1 MKRLSLFP
9 NPTKDSIK
17 QVVAN
22 LVSELSKMD
31 FELYMDKDSP
41 CVPDNSDL
49 IRLVSEKEAVE
60 RSECML
66 VIGGDGTI
74 LYYASK
80 AAKANKP
87 VLGINFG
94 KLGYLAEIEINEI
107 RKLEALK
114 YDRYII
120 DERMML
126 NAEIIDKNG
135 QIVYSQNLLNEAAV
149 LRAVLTRTIDITVDV
164 NGRKTMSFSSDGV
177 IISTPTGS
185 TAYSLSAGGPILEPS
200 CKCMIVTPV
209 CPHALN
215 IRSFVLPDCHVINIS
230 VNAKETQA
238 ILSGDGFPPVFL
250 KDSEKISVKK
260 SELSLSL
267 VRINGLVFY
276 EKMCNKLS
284 KEIKSR

>member
-1 MKRLSLFP
+1 MNRLSLFP
-9 NPTKDSIK
+9 NPTKASVK
-17 QVVAN
+17 QVVEGLA
-22 LVSELSKMD
+22 SELSKMG

-49 IRLVSEKEAVE
+49 IRLVSEKEAIE

-74 LYYASK
+74 LYPASK
-80 AAKANKP
+80 AAEAKKP
-87 VLGINFG
+87 VVGINFG
-94 KLGYLAEIEINEI
+94 NLGYLSEIEINEI
-107 RKLEALK
+107 RALEALK
-114 YDRYII
+114 NDKYIL

-126 NAEIIDKNG
+126 NAEIFNEEG
-135 QIVYSQNLLNEAAV
+135 QLVYSQNLLNEAAL
-149 LRAVLTRTIDITVDV
+149 LRAILTRTIDITVEV
-164 NGRKTMSFSSDGV
+164 NGRKTISFSADGV

-215 IRSFVLPDCHVINIS
+215 IRSFVLPDSHVITVS

-250 KDSEKISVKK
+250 KDGDRISVKK

-267 VRINGLVFY
+267 VRIKGLVFY
-276 EKMCNKLS
+276 EKMCEKLS
-284 KEIKSR
+284 KEIKRR